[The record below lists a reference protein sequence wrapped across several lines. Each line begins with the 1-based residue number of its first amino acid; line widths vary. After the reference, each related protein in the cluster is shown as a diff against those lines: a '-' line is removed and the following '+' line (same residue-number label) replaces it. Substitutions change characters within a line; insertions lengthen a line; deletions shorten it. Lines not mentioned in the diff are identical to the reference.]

1 VRRKTHGVVDVDEKN
16 LKHAVLGLVIA
27 LVEIIRDALRLQA
40 FKRMEGG
47 SLTEEEIERLGR
59 ALSDLDTAIEEI
71 KEEQGITESV
81 ESVRDGLD
89 RIVDEVIDKLV
100 SPEKWGE
107 ESEEKGI

>member
-1 VRRKTHGVVDVDEKN
+1 MRRKTDGVVDVDEKN
-16 LKHAVLGLVIA
+16 LRHGLLGLVIA

-47 SLTEEEIERLGR
+47 SLTEEEVERLGR

-81 ESVRDGLD
+81 KSVRDGLD
-89 RIVDEVIDKLV
+89 RIVDEVLEKIINPEID
-100 SPEKWGE
+100 
-107 ESEEKGI
+107 EEKLSKV

>member
-1 VRRKTHGVVDVDEKN
+1 VRRKAHGVVDVDEKN

-27 LVEIIRDALRLQA
+27 IVEIIRDALRLQA

-81 ESVRDGLD
+81 NSVRDGLD

-100 SPEKWGE
+100 SPEKWVG

>member
-1 VRRKTHGVVDVDEKN
+1 MRRKAHGVVDVDEKN

-27 LVEIIRDALRLQA
+27 IVEIIRDALRLQA

-81 ESVRDGLD
+81 NSVRDGLD

-100 SPEKWGE
+100 SPEKWVG

>member
-1 VRRKTHGVVDVDEKN
+1 MRRKAHGVVDVDEKN

-27 LVEIIRDALRLQA
+27 IVEIIRDALRLQA

-71 KEEQGITESV
+71 KEEQGIGESV
-81 ESVRDGLD
+81 NSVRDGLD

-100 SPEKWGE
+100 SPEKWVE